1 MVVFRTHSRRAAR
14 TRAAA
19 ALPNDRLGVASALTA
34 TVVLLMMLVAGSA

>member
-19 ALPNDRLGVASALTA
+19 LPNDRLVVASALTA
-34 TVVLLMMLVAGSA
+34 MVVLLMMLVAGTA